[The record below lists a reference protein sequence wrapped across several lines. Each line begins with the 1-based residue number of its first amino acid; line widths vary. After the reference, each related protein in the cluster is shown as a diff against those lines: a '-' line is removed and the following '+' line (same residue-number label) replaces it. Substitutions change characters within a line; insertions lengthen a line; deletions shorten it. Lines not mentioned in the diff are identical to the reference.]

1 MANVEQ
7 SITALENLLGPHLF
21 SLELGLGSPL
31 ILANRY
37 WIKDIR
43 GRGARGLVVRA
54 RDTNLERD
62 VAIKLY
68 PHTDAATIAEAEAE
82 AKVLARLRHDN
93 IVLVFDSDFADLYID
108 DVRVPCLFIVM
119 EYIEGPHL
127 RAWIAN
133 QSPGPLAILDAFIEA
148 GKGLAAAH
156 AAGIYHRDVK
166 PANIV
171 IGRRTARMVDFGLAR
186 QVLEAEA
193 GDVRA
198 TQYGITTGTLAY
210 MAPEARRGVSDER
223 SDLFAFAVS
232 LWESLSGWLP
242 FDPEAGEW
250 RLGNH
255 LDFFGADRIPR
266 PLAEPLKRAMSY
278 EPAQR
283 HASMTDL
290 LAELRAKREQM
301 QPSRLSD
308 LVDSIRKSPLAE
320 RVRKVVERPASD
332 LTAGWAER
340 ARLVQERA
348 KLLQERAAA
357 EAEREERL
365 KRQKRSGASEGDA

>member
-1 MANVEQ
+1 MATVEQ
-7 SITALENLLGPHLF
+7 SITALENLLGPYLF
-21 SLELGLGSPL
+21 SLELGLGAPL

-37 WIKDIR
+37 WIKEIR

-68 PHTDAATIAEAEAE
+68 PHSTATTIAEAEAE

-93 IVLVFDSDFADLYID
+93 IVLVFDSDFADLLID
-108 DVRVPCLFIVM
+108 NVRVPCLFIVM
-119 EYIEGPHL
+119 EYIEGPHI

-133 QSPGPLAILDAFIEA
+133 HDPGPLAILDAFIEA

-156 AAGIYHRDVK
+156 AKRIYHRDVK

-171 IGRRTARMVDFGLAR
+171 IDRRTARMVDFGLAR
-186 QVLEAEA
+186 QVLETDD

-232 LWESLSGWLP
+232 LWESLSSKLP

-255 LDFFGADRIPR
+255 EDFFGAERIPR

-283 HASMTDL
+283 HASMEEF
-290 LAELRAKREQM
+290 LAELRAKRELM
-301 QPSRLSD
+301 LPSLLSG
-308 LVDSIRKSPLAE
+308 LVNVIRQ
-320 RVRKVVERPASD
+320 VVERPASE
-332 LTAGWAER
+332 LVSSWADQ
-340 ARLVQERA
+340 ARLIQERA
-348 KLLQERAAA
+348 LA
-357 EAEREERL
+357 EAERAE
-365 KRQKRSGASEGDA
+365 KRKKPGDT

>member
-1 MANVEQ
+1 MATVEQ

-68 PHTDAATIAEAEAE
+68 PHRDAATISEAEAE
-82 AKVLARLRHDN
+82 AKVLAKLRHDN
-93 IVLVFDSDFADLYID
+93 IVLVFDSDFADLFID
-108 DVRVPCLFIVM
+108 NVRVPCLFIVM

-133 QSPGPLAILDAFIEA
+133 ENPGPLAILDAFIEA
-148 GKGLAAAH
+148 GQGLAAAH
-156 AAGIYHRDVK
+156 AKGIYHRDVK

-171 IGRRTARMVDFGLAR
+171 IDRRTARVVDFGLAR
-186 QVLEAEA
+186 QVLETDG
-193 GDVRA
+193 GDARA
-198 TQYGITTGTLAY
+198 TQYGVAIGTLAY
-210 MAPEARRGVSDER
+210 MAPEARRGISDER

-232 LWESLSGWLP
+232 LWESLSGKLP

-255 LDFFGADRIPR
+255 EDFFGAERIPK

-283 HASMTDL
+283 HASMEEL
-290 LAELRAKREQM
+290 LAELRARRDQM
-301 QPSRLSD
+301 QPSLFSG
-308 LVDSIRKSPLAE
+308 LVDAIRKSPLAD
-320 RVRKVVERPASD
+320 RVREVVERPASE
-332 LTAGWAER
+332 LASSWAEQ
-340 ARLVQERA
+340 ARLI
-348 KLLQERAAA
+348 QERAAA
-357 EAEREERL
+357 EAEREER
-365 KRQKRSGASEGDA
+365 RRWSGGSGGDT